1 MNRKS
6 MKKLFPAALAAAVAV
21 TSFTPSTP
29 AEAQGNGKA
38 DVHKEHKQ
46 PGNGKAKGK
55 DKDKHKDKDKDT
67 PKNII
72 FLIGDGVGTAYTSAY
87 RYLQDDPTAR
97 LTDDMSFDSYL
108 VGQQMTYP
116 EDEHQNI
123 TDSASAA
130 TAMAAGIKTYNNA
143 IAVDNDESEVK
154 TVLEAAKEQGKAT
167 GLVASSEITHATPAS
182 FGAHDISRRNMNAIA
197 DDYFDERIDGEHK
210 IDVLLGGGTKLFD
223 RTDRDLTEEFQESG
237 YGYVTSKE
245 ELLDNNDGQ
254 VLGLFAEGGLPKMID
269 REDSVP
275 SLEDMTR
282 SAIDRLKQ
290 DEEGFFLMVEGSQVD
305 WAGHDNDIVAAM
317 SEMEDYDRAFQAAIE
332 FAKQDENTLV
342 VATADHST
350 GGFSIGADGIYNWFA
365 EPILAAQRTPDFMAA
380 EITQGAGVEE
390 TLERY
395 IDLELS
401 EEEITS
407 VKKAADEGEYLDI
420 DNAIERIFD
429 KRSHTGWTTGGHTGE
444 DVPVYAYG
452 PESQKFAGQLDNT
465 NHAGIIFELMNADVT
480 IDDKH

>member
-21 TSFTPSTP
+21 TSFTPSAP

-55 DKDKHKDKDKDT
+55 DKDKHKDKDKDA

-197 DDYFDERIDGEHK
+197 DDYFDERIDGKHK

-245 ELLDNNDGQ
+245 ELLANNDGQ

-465 NHAGIIFELMNADVT
+465 DHAGIIFELMDADVT